1 MFYWAV
7 KSILHFADIG
17 RLSPHITESGQF
29 SILAHNCLLCR
40 RLIRLPVYSLFFCNL
55 STSVSGMRNRSY
67 GQFKCAFYSIFFLI
81 CFFRRL
87 PTSVNRK
94 PSRTISNITN
104 FPTGRVNG
112 AVRAPIAGVCQ
123 TTLPITLLY

>member
-1 MFYWAV
+1 MFYWVV

-17 RLSPHITESGQF
+17 RLSPRITESGQF

-40 RLIRLPVYSLFFCNL
+40 LLIRLPVYALFCRNR
-55 STSVSGMRNRSY
+55 STSVSGMRKHSD
-67 GQFKCAFYSIFFLI
+67 GPFKCAFYSICLFT

-94 PSRTISNITN
+94 PSSTISNITN
-104 FPTGRVNG
+104 FPTGLVNG
-112 AVRAPIAGVCQ
+112 AVKAPIAGVCQ